1 MENLPPL
8 KQKLLL
14 NNRHLKWLDSDT
26 QAFEVIFKV
35 EDMNDHEKNVTKAI
49 WNPFR
54 ETFTTL
60 KQIEKDS
67 DLVDWNCAI
76 CKTPIKSRM
85 DSKKVENFVCSKCS
99 KAHSSQN
106 RSVDGRIINTSIK
119 FNKHCKKL
127 LKGEQREFM
136 TYAKRSSKSNSSL

>member
-1 MENLPPL
+1 M
-8 KQKLLL
+8 
-14 NNRHLKWLDSDT
+14 KWLESDV

-35 EDMNDHEKNVTKAI
+35 EDMNGHEKNVNKAI

-60 KQIEKDS
+60 KEIEKDA
-67 DLVDWNCAI
+67 DLVNWHCAI
-76 CKTPIKSRM
+76 CKTAIKARM

-99 KAHSSQN
+99 KAHSSHN

-119 FNKHCKKL
+119 FTKHCKHL
-127 LKGEQREFM
+127 LTKEQREFM
-136 TYAKRSSKSNSSL
+136 TYAKRSSKA